1 MMTLE
6 QERDAW
12 QWAASKHSILF
23 SYLYNE
29 LRTIIKENN
38 IQLTKEQI
46 KKINAYNTWNI
57 LADEHRD
64 KMWLDDYSNG
74 NFFDSIMDCAED
86 DALIY

>member
-1 MMTLE
+1 MLGNE
-6 QERDAW
+6 QLLN
-12 QWAASKHSILF
+12 ILYYF
-23 SYLYNE
+23 LIFIIF
-29 LRTIIKENN
+29 RTIIKENN

-64 KMWLDDYSNG
+64 EMWLDDYPNG